1 MNIGKALGRALL
13 SGMFIQGGYHAA
25 KEPGGRVA
33 MAENIGVP
41 NAELMVKANGA
52 VMTVAGVMLALG
64 IRPRLAALVL
74 AVCLIPTTYAGHQFW
89 GQETKQAS
97 DQQLTQFMKNLAM
110 LGGLVV
116 VLAEERR
123 SAA

>member
-1 MNIGKALGRALL
+1 MNVGKALGRALL
-13 SGMFIQGGYHAA
+13 SGMFIHGGYHAA

-33 MAENIGVP
+33 MAEKVGVP
-41 NAELMVKANGA
+41 NADLMVKVNGSLM
-52 VMTVAGVMLALG
+52 VIAGILLALG
-64 IRPRLAALVL
+64 IRARLAALIL
-74 AVCLIPTTYAGHQFW
+74 AACLIPTTYAGHQFW
-89 GQETKQAS
+89 DQETKQAS

-110 LGGLVV
+110 LGGLIV